1 MPPASLR
8 AISTIFLDRDGTIN
22 VKPAEGEYITSP
34 AGLVLLPGAA
44 GAVAK
49 ANAAGLRIVL
59 VTNQRWLSGPA
70 GDPARYAAVHARL
83 EELLAAE
90 GAWLD
95 AAYHCPHAAA
105 ACDCRKPGPGMLQ
118 RAAREYPIELDQAVI
133 IGDSDSDLMAGRAA
147 GPRLS
152 CSVPAQRV
160 RLRTPTPWP
169 TTSAAPY
176 ALSCRLRT
184 LPGDPVK
191 PRPGQQ
197 PDRER
202 QIVAQV
208 PAGQAAWLESQPVHP
223 LQAQALHQRG
233 GPAGYPRGHRD
244 AAAAGEVPGA
254 RPGQP

>member
-22 VKPAEGEYITSP
+22 VKPAEGEYVTSP

-44 GAVAK
+44 RRGGQGQRGRTAHRPGDQSALAVRA
-49 ANAAGLRIVL
+49 
-59 VTNQRWLSGPA
+59 A

-118 RAAREYPIELDQAVI
+118 RAAREYPIELDKAVI

-147 GPRLS
+147 GTATILLRPGAAS
-152 CSVPAQRV
+152 PAAHADAVADDLRGAV
-160 RLRTPTPWP
+160 RL
-169 TTSAAPY
+169 
-176 ALSCRLRT
+176 
-184 LPGDPVK
+184 
-191 PRPGQQ
+191 
-197 PDRER
+197 
-202 QIVAQV
+202 I
-208 PAGQAAWLESQPVHP
+208 
-223 LQAQALHQRG
+223 LQAQN
-233 GPAGYPRGHRD
+233 
-244 AAAAGEVPGA
+244 AAG
-254 RPGQP
+254 